1 MERECWVGCFCL
13 SFFFFFFF
21 LGLTGG
27 LTRAYAWSF
36 LGSGWKKMRS
46 CINEGFGGLGVDGWV

>member
-1 MERECWVGCFCL
+1 MLGWLFL
-13 SFFFFFFF
+13 FKFFFFFFF

-36 LGSGWKKMRS
+36 LSSGRKKMRS